1 MIEIILSEKEWIN
14 FTSEAKKLMRIKG
27 ISNRDLAKLIGKS
40 ESSVNRF
47 FTENE
52 SRYIAAEIAQALD
65 IKSNSW
71 KQ

>member
-1 MIEIILSEKEWIN
+1 MIEIILSEKEWVN

-52 SRYIAAEIAQALD
+52 SRYIAAEIAQVLD

-71 KQ
+71 K

>member
-1 MIEIILSEKEWIN
+1 MIEIILSEKEWVN
-14 FTSEAKKLMRIKG
+14 FTSEAKKLMRIKR

-52 SRYIAAEIAQALD
+52 SRYIAAEIAQVLD